1 VVGYSPG
8 MSGGRR
14 HLFAPTVAV
23 LALFGTWIGH
33 SLEYLRVGGRAGLR
47 AELVGSVH
55 VYMLPVGAMLIGL
68 AIAGGMGWW
77 RAWQALGRGL
87 DAARAALA
95 DALRGHRGAA
105 APAGVA
111 PSFAARW
118 GALALLLTGL
128 QVGLY
133 VVQENLEAAAA
144 GRAEPGL
151 GVLLGMHAPAPLVH
165 LGVAALLAAVISGGG
180 RLLRGRAERLRGV
193 SRLLRVLLAT
203 LTPRVTPAAPAARW
217 CPSPLERLGRQL
229 WRRPPPVWI
238 LAR

>member
-1 VVGYSPG
+1 MVGYSPG

-105 APAGVA
+105 PAGAA

-118 GALALLLTGL
+118 GALAL
-128 QVGLY
+128 
-133 VVQENLEAAAA
+133 
-144 GRAEPGL
+144 
-151 GVLLGMHAPAPLVH
+151 
-165 LGVAALLAAVISGGG
+165 LLAAVISGGG

>member
-1 VVGYSPG
+1 

-14 HLFAPTVAV
+14 RLFAPTVAV

-68 AIAGGMGWW
+68 AAAGGWGGGGAG
-77 RAWQALGRGL
+77 RARGRGP
-87 DAARAALA
+87 APPRAAPA
-95 DALRGHRGAA
+95 APLRAPRGAA

-118 GALALLLTGL
+118 GALALLLAGL

-144 GRAEPGL
+144 G
-151 GVLLGMHAPAPLVH
+151 
-165 LGVAALLAAVISGGG
+165 
-180 RLLRGRAERLRGV
+180 
-193 SRLLRVLLAT
+193 
-203 LTPRVTPAAPAARW
+203 
-217 CPSPLERLGRQL
+217 
-229 WRRPPPVWI
+229 
-238 LAR
+238 

>member
-1 VVGYSPG
+1 MRRPVSAVSGRPPCWPSRWVVSVVQAAGG

-105 APAGVA
+105 PAGAA

-118 GALALLLTGL
+118 GALALLLAGL
-128 QVGLY
+128 SASSPAQIASFPTSQAPSLPSS
-133 VVQENLEAAAA
+133 EPPAAAS
-144 GRAEPGL
+144 GITTGNFT
-151 GVLLGMHAPAPLVH
+151 GS
-165 LGVAALLAAVISGGG
+165 VAAGQANSTVLPLTLKDALDRGLRQNLGLVLA
-180 RLLRGRAERLRGV
+180 GV
-193 SRLLRVLLAT
+193 DVRSAR
-203 LTPRVTPAAPAARW
+203 AARA
-217 CPSPLERLGRQL
+217 S
-229 WRRPPPVWI
+229 WRRCSR
-238 LAR
+238 A